1 MRPKAMH
8 SHYKRSKVGFP
19 IRRSSDHSSFAAPRG
34 LSQRTTSFIASQR
47 QGIHRMLLRHLI
59 ALMIDVRPVPD
70 GKGEPS
76 KPVTSAEVT
85 GDQKDLSS
93 DLWDPK
99 TFACLTHRPSTA
111 LRRRWF
117 VGSLRL
123 TECVTSSRC
132 QTPASLPRKLA
143 NSSKTLDPEGS
154 ADGIGH
160 RLPARTLLER
170 TGSAIGCPR
179 ERWWSQTGSNR
190 RPHACKARALPTE
203 LWPHPGARWPAIR
216 SRAGRGR

>member
-1 MRPKAMH
+1 
-8 SHYKRSKVGFP
+8 
-19 IRRSSDHSSFAAPRG
+19 
-34 LSQRTTSFIASQR
+34 
-47 QGIHRMLLRHLI
+47 LI
-59 ALMIDVRPVPD
+59 ALMIDVRHPFRDNGRYPPPQQGDIDVRPVPD

-132 QTPASLPRKLA
+132 QTPASLLRKLT
-143 NSSKTLDPEGS
+143 NSSKTADPR
-154 ADGIGH
+154 AP
-160 RLPARTLLER
+160 LPD
-170 TGSAIGCPR
+170 P
-179 ERWWSQTGSNR
+179 
-190 RPHACKARALPTE
+190 
-203 LWPHPGARWPAIR
+203 
-216 SRAGRGR
+216 